1 MTTPATETTPSIAFE
16 RAVPVLRSFDEAKAR
31 EFYLDFLGFSV
42 EFRTPLRSRPALVPG
57 HSPRAAGAAPVRA
70 PRRCM
75 PGATVL
81 IPVQGLE
88 ALRDELQG
96 KAYGYA
102 RPEIVDQG
110 SGRTLEVADPF
121 GNRLRFYQD

>member
-1 MTTPATETTPSIAFE
+1 MTPSATENTPAITFE

-31 EFYLDFLGFSV
+31 EFYLGFLGFSV
-42 EFRTPLRSRPALVPG
+42 EFEHRYEPALPLYLG
-57 HSPRAAGAAPVRA
+57 I
-70 PRRCM
+70 RRGPLVLHLSEHHGDAC

-88 ALRDELQG
+88 ALRDELQA

-110 SGRTLEVADPF
+110 WGRTLEVADPF